1 MRYRIFTAAAT
12 AALIFNAV
20 AIAGGDNRSA
30 KAKARAAR
38 LVAMLP
44 ASDGVAMIDT
54 KRLLDIAVPT
64 ALVSNQPLLAK
75 ITENI
80 SGIHARTGIDLRSFA
95 QVAVGLTVKQGL
107 TNDLDID
114 AIAVA
119 SGTADLNAVV
129 AAAKSAAG
137 GSVREEAMN
146 GRTIMIFR
154 PHAAS
159 DKSPGNGGAIH
170 DTIAK
175 ALRQEI
181 AMAVIDPQTLAVGSL
196 ARVRETLSGHTHVAR
211 DINRLLPTKGAA
223 INFAVR
229 NGGLLSAMLPV
240 DNDDLGKKVAAVQ
253 VVSGSIDL
261 AAAGLTIAAVA
272 KTPSAA
278 EALSLKDL
286 LEVLRDMG
294 GLVWGQSKNADK
306 QLYSRSLRA
315 VKLGTRAAD
324 VTLDITIPQS
334 DIDILVSKLK

>member
-1 MRYRIFTAAAT
+1 
-12 AALIFNAV
+12 
-20 AIAGGDNRSA
+20 
-30 KAKARAAR
+30 
-38 LVAMLP
+38 
-44 ASDGVAMIDT
+44 
-54 KRLLDIAVPT
+54 
-64 ALVSNQPLLAK
+64 
-75 ITENI
+75 
-80 SGIHARTGIDLRSFA
+80 
-95 QVAVGLTVKQGL
+95 
-107 TNDLDID
+107 
-114 AIAVA
+114 
-119 SGTADLNAVV
+119 
-129 AAAKSAAG
+129 
-137 GSVREEAMN
+137 
-146 GRTIMIFR
+146 
-154 PHAAS
+154 
-159 DKSPGNGGAIH
+159 
-170 DTIAK
+170 
-175 ALRQEI
+175 
-181 AMAVIDPQTLAVGSL
+181 MAVIDPQTLAVGSL